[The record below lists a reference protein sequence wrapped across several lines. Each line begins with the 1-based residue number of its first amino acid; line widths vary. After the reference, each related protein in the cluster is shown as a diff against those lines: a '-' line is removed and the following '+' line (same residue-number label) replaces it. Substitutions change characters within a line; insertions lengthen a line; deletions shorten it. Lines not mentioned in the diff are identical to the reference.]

1 MRSSSR
7 SPGPLGL
14 NCALQLATPEAL
26 AHIPGLAMDPSYWS
40 KIYDMPGGNPEKT
53 LHKIPWPSPA
63 QLAHYRPL
71 APILLRATPPAEEP
85 QCMRASE
92 RQVDSPIPV
101 FGHTRLILRSL
112 FLDLLLHLSN
122 ARKSVAS
129 GPYVVRLRVL
139 DTVGPDVVYACLTL
153 PRPASDSPI
162 GRGRF
167 HCMTTMG
174 NQLTTRSAGNPDT
187 RQPGNRQPVAA

>member
-85 QCMRASE
+85 QCMSE
-92 RQVDSPIPV
+92 CMR
-101 FGHTRLILRSL
+101 HTRLILRSL

-139 DTVGPDVVYACLTL
+139 DTVGPDVPVNYARRAWSINGLEQVFK
-153 PRPASDSPI
+153 
-162 GRGRF
+162 GK
-167 HCMTTMG
+167 
-174 NQLTTRSAGNPDT
+174 
-187 RQPGNRQPVAA
+187 